1 MGLGGYFH
9 AKSAKG
15 KNAKNAKGMTEN
27 EISYKIIGAAIEL
40 HKQLGPGLLES
51 AYENTLAYELSAL
64 GLFVEQQIPMPL
76 VYKEIKLDC
85 GYRIDLRVESKVI
98 IEIKSVEA
106 LAPIHFAQTL
116 TYLKLS
122 GCKLGLLIN
131 FNTERLKE
139 GIHRI
144 VNNL

>member
-1 MGLGGYFH
+1 
-9 AKSAKG
+9 
-15 KNAKNAKGMTEN
+15 MTEN

-64 GLFVEQQIPMPL
+64 GLLVEQQVPMPF
-76 VYKEIKLDC
+76 VYKQIKLDC
-85 GYRIDLRVESKVI
+85 GYRLDLSVERKVI
-98 IEIKSVEA
+98 VEIKSVET
-106 LAPIHFAQTL
+106 LAPVHFAQTL

-131 FNTERLKE
+131 FNTLILKD